1 MKAIFRKIFII
12 FFLSIYAVTAS
23 GFHLAFHYCGGK
35 VAFIG
40 INGHKTADDCCG
52 DEDIFELL
60 NQSEQDAD
68 GCCKSKA
75 DYIKIR
81 SEQVSPK
88 FLEAKK
94 IEPQPIQLYFLPVSL
109 ALQTQFTTYIKSSVD
124 DTGPPEPN
132 LPHYLSFNNLRI

>member
-35 VAFIG
+35 IAFIG
-40 INGHKTADDCCG
+40 INGHKTDKGCCA
-52 DEDIFELL
+52 DEDIFQLL
-60 NQSEQDAD
+60 NQSETDDD

-75 DYIKIR
+75 DYIKIK
-81 SEQVSPK
+81 SEQVSSK

-94 IEPQPIQLYFLPVSL
+94 IEQGPIQLFFSPISL
-109 ALQTQFTTYIKSSVD
+109 ALQTQFTNYIKSSVD
-124 DTGPPEPN
+124 DTGPPEPH